1 MVGLAPHRF
10 LADFN
15 ISPVTVAILQQQGW
29 EIVRA
34 SAFVPATASDEEL
47 LVLARYERRTIVT
60 QDLDF
65 SALLALKGLSQPSLI
80 TLRLASG
87 DPVEVARRLNAAA
100 VALAEVLHQPC
111 AVTIEDLKI
120 MVRELPIT

>member
-1 MVGLAPHRF
+1 MGELAPHRF

-15 ISPVTVAILQQQGW
+15 ISPVTVAILQQEGW

-34 SAFVPATASDEEL
+34 SAFLPATAPDEEL
-47 LVLARYERRTIVT
+47 LALAGHERRAIVT

-87 DPVEVARRLNAAA
+87 DPVEVARRLIA
-100 VALAEVLHQPC
+100 VTFTLAEVLHQPC
-111 AVTIEDLKI
+111 AVTIEDLRVR
-120 MVRELPIT
+120 VRELPIA

>member
-1 MVGLAPHRF
+1 MGKLEPHRF

-15 ISPVTVAILQQQGW
+15 ISPVTVAILQQEGW

-34 SAFVPATASDEEL
+34 SAFLPATASDEEL
-47 LVLARYERRTIVT
+47 LALAGHEGRTIVT

-65 SALLALKGLSQPSLI
+65 SALLALQGLSKPSLI

-87 DPVEVARRLNAAA
+87 DPVDVARRLKA
-100 VALAEVLHQPC
+100 VTFTLAEALHEPC
-111 AVTIEDLKI
+111 AVTIEDLRVR
-120 MVRELPIT
+120 VRELPIA